1 VGNLFPSVDQTDS
14 DFTDFADLS
23 ENSNFAELSE
33 NSNFAELS
41 ETSDFEV
48 VGLVTHSFR
57 LSFPA
62 HTGHFKNLVTV
73 DVSIDE

>member
-1 VGNLFPSVDQTDS
+1 MGNLFPSVDQTDS
-14 DFTDFADLS
+14 DFTDFAD
-23 ENSNFAELSE
+23 LSE